1 MSEIELGYLRKGCKK
16 SLTANDLRAELEAEL
31 AWRQEDLAFFKNQ
44 LNNISDELEKD
55 KYRKSLVLILYSH
68 MEGYIK
74 IALQT
79 YIKYINEQNLP
90 RKDVVSGLMA
100 ASMNPE
106 FNAYDNLDRKCDVF
120 RRELPE
126 DTVLHRFFRR
136 VDFLD
141 QLEDFKNAPLFIE
154 DSVINTESNLW
165 YVVLQK
171 NLYKIGLPVDMFE
184 QYRRDIDA
192 LVNRRNSIAHGNSRS
207 GVTSQEFLNWEI
219 KINRVMADITILIY
233 DYANHKQ
240 YLQTSP
246 V

>member
-1 MSEIELGYLRKGCKK
+1 M
-16 SLTANDLRAELEAEL
+16 
-31 AWRQEDLAFFKNQ
+31 
-44 LNNISDELEKD
+44 
-55 KYRKSLVLILYSH
+55 
-68 MEGYIK
+68 
-74 IALQT
+74 
-79 YIKYINEQNLP
+79 P

-141 QLEDFKNAPLFIE
+141 QLEDFKNAPLIIE

-240 YLQTSP
+240 YLQTSS

>member
-1 MSEIELGYLRKGCKK
+1 M
-16 SLTANDLRAELEAEL
+16 TANDLRAELEAEL

-44 LNNISDELEKD
+44 LNNVSGELEKN

-100 ASMNPE
+100 ASMHLE
-106 FNAYDNLDRKCDVF
+106 FNAYDNLDRKCDIF

-126 DTVLHRFFRR
+126 DTILHRFFRR
-136 VDFLD
+136 VDLLD
-141 QLEDFKNAPLFIE
+141 QLEDFKNQPLVID
-154 DSVINTESNLW
+154 DSVIDTESNLW
-165 YVVLQK
+165 YIVLQK
-171 NLYKIGLPVDMFE
+171 NLYKIGLPVDMFD
-184 QYRRDIDA
+184 QYRRDIDS

-207 GVTSQEFLNWEI
+207 GVTSQEFSNWEEKI
-219 KINRVMADITILIY
+219 KRIMNDVTILIY
-233 DYANHKQ
+233 DYANNKR
-240 YLQTSP
+240 YLQVSP
-246 V
+246 T